1 MRSQLFGISVPKS
14 ISRVIVPNV
23 TEFLP
28 SVPNVSL
35 VDQSIEYWETVRRER
50 AVPRRR
56 DFDPTDTPRLLPHV
70 VFLDVIDA
78 GGDFRFRVIGDAI
91 RSVSFANHTGKLMGS
106 LPHISKDGPLMGT
119 LRAAVTARRPVRTP
133 IPYEGPR
140 KEIALRDH
148 LVLPFTGDDDEVSH
162 LLLTID
168 LVDTRAHPVAGRPGA
183 TL

>member
-1 MRSQLFGISVPKS
+1 MLYELFGIPVPES
-14 ISRVIVPNV
+14 IIRMIEPNV
-23 TEFLP
+23 TETLS

-35 VDQSIEYWETVRRER
+35 VEQSIEYWETVRGER

-56 DFDPTDTPRLLPHV
+56 DFDPTDIPRLLPHV
-70 VFLDVIDA
+70 VFLEVIDA
-78 GGDFRFRVIGDAI
+78 GSDFRFRVIGDAI

-106 LPHISKDGPLMGT
+106 LPHISKDGPLMDT
-119 LRAAVTARRPVRTP
+119 LRATVAARRPVRTP

-148 LVLPFTGDDDEVSH
+148 LVLPFTGDADEVSH

-168 LVDTRAHPVAGRPGA
+168 LVDTRVHPVAGRSGA
-183 TL
+183 AV